1 MTFRKFA
8 AALALTVL
16 GASTLAVAQDRKVG
30 DIIHSDARYTTFA
43 RAIDAAGLDNLL
55 ANDEAVTVL
64 APTDDAF
71 AKLPA
76 GTLDNLLK
84 PENKD
89 ELAALLKRHFVVGS
103 LDQYD
108 LKRQR
113 ELATAGGEK
122 LPVKL
127 VAGSIRIADARV
139 FGRQAVAVN
148 GTVQP
153 LDTVLTH

>member
-1 MTFRKFA
+1 MTFKTIA

-16 GASTLAVAQDRKVG
+16 GASTLAAAQDRKVG
-30 DIIHSDARYTTFA
+30 DILHSDARYTTFA
-43 RAIDAAGLDNLL
+43 KAIDAAGLDNVL

-76 GTLDNLLK
+76 GKLDELLK
-84 PENKD
+84 PENKA

-113 ELATAGGEK
+113 ELATAGGDK

-139 FGRQAVAVN
+139 FGRQSIAVN